1 MANWKTN
8 WKKGNSKK
16 NGEYN
21 KATETRLLERKNV
34 ES

>member
-1 MANWKTN
+1 MAN

-21 KATETRLLERKNV
+21 KATETRLLERKKKC
-34 ES
+34 